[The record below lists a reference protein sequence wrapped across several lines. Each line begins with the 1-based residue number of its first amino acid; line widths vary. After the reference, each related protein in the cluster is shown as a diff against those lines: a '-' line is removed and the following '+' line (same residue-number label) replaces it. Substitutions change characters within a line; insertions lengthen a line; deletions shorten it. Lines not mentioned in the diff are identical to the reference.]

1 MTGLEAS
8 QNQFIEKF
16 EAWLRDYLADCGQ
29 DANRSDILLASQQYS
44 LLSGGKRFRPFL
56 ASLVYSLF
64 SDEAS
69 RLRYFCLSLEMV
81 HTYSLIHDDLPCMD
95 NDDLRRGK
103 PTNHKVYSEDVAL
116 LAGDGLLT
124 DVFGLLAADQ
134 GLSAEARVNVIQMLA
149 CRIGSFGM
157 VGGQTLDMRVTSKIA
172 LEDLKRIHTLKTAN
186 LIEAAALGAGIY
198 AGADAKS
205 LTALQSFGHNLGM
218 AFQIKDDLL
227 DFQDKDQDF
236 KSYVGVLGLAETQ
249 KQLEAY
255 SSDAREQIK
264 SLKKNSTLLE
274 QLIDFNLMRSL

>member
-1 MTGLEAS
+1 MIGLAAA

-16 EAWLRDYLADCGQ
+16 EAWLRDYLNDCA
-29 DANRSDILLASQQYS
+29 ANLNHSAVLLASQQYS

-64 SDEAS
+64 SDETV
-69 RLRYFCLSLEMV
+69 RLRNFCVGLEMI

-95 NDDLRRGK
+95 NDDFRRGK

-124 DVFGLLAADQ
+124 DVFGLLAADHA
-134 GLSAEARVNVIQMLA
+134 LAAEARVNVIQMLV

-157 VGGQTLDMRVTSKIA
+157 VGGQTLDMKVTSQVQ
-172 LEDLKRIHTLKTAN
+172 LDDLKRIHKLKTAN

-198 AGADAKS
+198 AGADAS
-205 LTALQSFGHNLGM
+205 ALTALQSFGHSLGM

-227 DFQDKDQDF
+227 DVQDKAQDF

-249 KQLEAY
+249 KHLETY
-255 SSDAREQIK
+255 SEQAREQIR
-264 SLKKNSTLLE
+264 SLKKNSTLIE
-274 QLIDFNLMRSL
+274 QLIDFNLTRSL